1 LCSKKSFNV
10 TNFCNAGFHKVTL
23 VAQMSLNVG
32 DIYAILTALCWSC
45 GVIFFGIAGRVL
57 SSLQISLLKNIVG
70 VIGFL
75 SFIVLKGDAFPAFND
90 KEYIVL
96 IISGIIGVAV
106 GDILF
111 LASLRRIGAGLSAIV
126 STGYTILIFIL
137 AYLMYGEVISFI
149 SYIGGTLVII
159 GVIIGTIDKSLD
171 DSPKQII
178 LGVLYGLIANLCTAY
193 SVLLLRPIME
203 IHPVVPI
210 ALIRFSTGII
220 VSAVG
225 ILFLKGQIVL
235 KDTVLKGFTNYNLLA
250 GAFFGTFLSVIFWL
264 AGFKYTLAG
273 RAAIYNQLSTIFIIL
288 LASIFLNEMMTKRK
302 WIAVTLA
309 LIGSFI
315 VSIY

>member
-1 LCSKKSFNV
+1 
-10 TNFCNAGFHKVTL
+10 
-23 VAQMSLNVG
+23 MSLSLG

-45 GVIFFGIAGRVL
+45 GVIFFGLAGKVL
-57 SSLQISLLKNIVG
+57 TTLQISLLKNIVG

-75 SFIVLKGDAFPAFND
+75 SFIIIKGDAFPTFDD
-90 KEYIVL
+90 KEYVVL
-96 IISGIIGVAV
+96 IISGIIGVAF

-111 LASLRRIGAGLSAIV
+111 LASLRIIGAGLSAIV

-137 AYLMYGEVISFI
+137 AYLMYGEVISLI
-149 SYIGGTLVII
+149 SYIGGTFVII
-159 GVIIGTIDKSLD
+159 GVIIGTIDKSID

-178 LGVLYGLIANLCTAY
+178 LGVSYGLLANLCTAY
-193 SVLLLRPIME
+193 SVLLLKPIME
-203 IHPVVPI
+203 LHPVVPI

-220 VSAVG
+220 ISALG
-225 ILFLKGQIVL
+225 ILYLKGQVVL
-235 KDTVLKGFTNYNLLA
+235 KDTILKGFTNYNLLA

-288 LASIFLNEMMTKRK
+288 LASIILDEIMTKRK

-309 LIGSFI
+309 LVGSFI